1 MVNSIKKDRLMKQ
14 YMIHSM
20 TGFAS
25 KTFVLTTPSGERS
38 SISMNLKSL
47 NSRFFEASVKLPLG
61 LSHLETTLIKQFKE
75 TLRRGHIYF
84 TAYLSNPNVFEGSI
98 TPAMTIIDSYV
109 HAIDTI
115 KTKYNL
121 SDPTKLDH
129 ILRLPNIFSKEEQHL
144 DQESTNLILNAAT
157 ELISK
162 VIEERATEGNT
173 LARDL
178 DNRITAINQEMKII
192 SERAHVFVEEWKKKV
207 HATLQDIGA
216 DENLITN
223 AQKSGLYSMLDK
235 IDIHEEITRLN
246 SHLDHL
252 VKTLSSQEPE
262 KGKRLDFTLQE
273 LGREINTIAAKCS
286 DSIISSHAINVK
298 VEIEKMREQI
308 QNIV

>member
-1 MVNSIKKDRLMKQ
+1 MKKYTLA
-14 YMIHSM
+14 SM

-25 KTFVLTTPSGERS
+25 KTFVLTAPSGERS

-47 NSRFFEASVKLPLG
+47 NSRFFEASVKLPIA

-98 TPAMTIIDSYV
+98 APAMTIIDGYLQ
-109 HAIDTI
+109 AMEQI

-121 SDPTKLDH
+121 SDEIKLDN
-129 ILRLPNIFSKEEQHL
+129 ILRLPNIFSKEEQPL
-144 DQESTNLILNAAT
+144 DEESTHQLLTAVT
-157 ELISK
+157 ELIEG
-162 VIEERATEGNT
+162 VIKERMAEGEK
-173 LARDL
+173 LAVDL
-178 DNRITAINQEMKII
+178 HTRINNIEHEMKII
-192 SERAHVFVEEWKKKV
+192 TERAHVFVEEWKKKV
-207 HATLQDIGA
+207 HTTLQEIGA
-216 DENLITN
+216 DDNLLVN

-235 IDIHEEITRLN
+235 IDIHEEIIRLN
-246 SHLDHL
+246 SHLTNL
-252 VKTLSSQEPE
+252 TAILQQTEAE

-273 LGREINTIAAKCS
+273 LGREINTIASKCS
-286 DSIISSHAINVK
+286 DSTVSTHAINVK

>member
-1 MVNSIKKDRLMKQ
+1 MEIGKKKYTL
-14 YMIHSM
+14 YSM

-47 NSRFFEASVKLPLG
+47 NSRFFESSIKLPMG
-61 LSHLETTLIKQFKE
+61 LSHLETTLLKQFKE

-84 TAYLSNPNVFEGSI
+84 TAYLSNPNVFEGTI
-98 TPAMTIIDSYV
+98 TPAMTVIDGYMT
-109 HAIDTI
+109 AMNQI

-121 SDPTKLDH
+121 SDEIKLDN
-129 ILRLPNIFSKEEQHL
+129 ILRLPNIFSKEEQPL
-144 DQESTNLILNAAT
+144 DETSTQQILDAIT
-157 ELISK
+157 ELIEK
-162 VIEERATEGNT
+162 VMIDRATEGNA
-173 LARDL
+173 LALDL
-178 DNRITAINQEMKII
+178 DSRIAIIQKEMKFI
-192 SERAHVFVEEWKKKV
+192 SERAHIFVEEWKKKV
-207 HATLQDIGA
+207 HTTLQEIGA
-216 DENLITN
+216 DDNLIAN

-246 SHLDHL
+246 SHLDQL
-252 VKTLSSQEPE
+252 IKNLSSQDIE

-273 LGREINTIAAKCS
+273 LGREINTIASKCS

>member
-1 MVNSIKKDRLMKQ
+1 MKK

-38 SISMNLKSL
+38 SISINLKSL

-75 TLRRGHIYF
+75 TLRRGHVYF
-84 TAYLSNPNVFEGSI
+84 TAHLSNPNVFEGSI
-98 TPAMTIIDSYV
+98 TPAMSIIDGYIT
-109 HAIDTI
+109 AMKNI
-115 KTKYNL
+115 KTKYAL
-121 SDPTKLDH
+121 SDEIKLDN
-129 ILRLPNIFSKEEQHL
+129 ILRLPNIFSKEEQPL
-144 DQESTNLILNAAT
+144 DEASTNLILSTVT
-157 ELISK
+157 ELIEK
-162 VIEERATEGNT
+162 VIADRATEGNT
-173 LARDL
+173 LALDL
-178 DNRITAINQEMKII
+178 DKRIAIMQQEMKII
-192 SERAHVFVEEWKKKV
+192 AERAHVFVEEWKKKV

-216 DENLITN
+216 DDNLIVN

-252 VKTLSSQEPE
+252 IKNLTSQDAE

-286 DSIISSHAINVK
+286 DSTISTHAINVK
-298 VEIEKMREQI
+298 VEIEKIREQI

>member
-1 MVNSIKKDRLMKQ
+1 MKKYTL
-14 YMIHSM
+14 YSM

-61 LSHLETTLIKQFKE
+61 LSHLETTIIKQFKE

-84 TAYLSNPNVFEGSI
+84 TAYLSNANVFEGSI
-98 TPAMTIIDSYV
+98 TPAMTIIDSYM
-109 HAIDTI
+109 HAIDAI
-115 KTKYNL
+115 KDKYNL

-129 ILRLPNIFSKEEQHL
+129 ILRLPNIFSKEEQQL
-144 DQESTNLILNAAT
+144 DEESTQQILNAVT
-157 ELISK
+157 ELINK
-162 VIEERATEGNT
+162 VMEDRGEEGDT
-173 LARDL
+173 LSIDL
-178 DNRITAINQEMKII
+178 RNRVAIIQKEMISITQ
-192 SERAHVFVEEWKKKV
+192 RAHAFVEEWKKKV
-207 HATLQDIGA
+207 HATLQEIGA
-216 DENLITN
+216 DDNLIAN

-252 VKTLSSQEPE
+252 IAHLSSQEPE

-286 DSIISSHAINVK
+286 DSTISTHAINVK

>member
-1 MVNSIKKDRLMKQ
+1 MKKYTL
-14 YMIHSM
+14 YSM

-25 KTFVLTTPSGERS
+25 KTFIITTPSGERS

-47 NSRFFEASVKLPLG
+47 NSRFFESSIKVPMN
-61 LSHLETTLIKQFKE
+61 LSHLETIFIKQFKE

-98 TPAMTIIDSYV
+98 SPAMTIIDSYM
-109 HAIDTI
+109 HAINNI
-115 KTKYNL
+115 KEKYHL

-129 ILRLPNIFSKEEQHL
+129 ILRLPNIFSKEEQQL
-144 DQESTNLILNAAT
+144 DEESTTLIINAVT
-157 ELISK
+157 ELINQ
-162 VIEERATEGNT
+162 VIKDRVQEGEK
-173 LARDL
+173 LSIDL
-178 DNRITAINQEMKII
+178 FNRIAIIQKEMNII
-192 SERAHVFVEEWKKKV
+192 TQRAHVFVEEWKQKV
-207 HATLQDIGA
+207 HTTLQEIGA
-216 DENLITN
+216 DENLIVN

-235 IDIHEEITRLN
+235 IDIHEEITRLM
-246 SHLDHL
+246 SHLQHL
-252 VKTLSSQEPE
+252 VEHLHSQEIE

-286 DSIISSHAINVK
+286 DSIISIHAINVK